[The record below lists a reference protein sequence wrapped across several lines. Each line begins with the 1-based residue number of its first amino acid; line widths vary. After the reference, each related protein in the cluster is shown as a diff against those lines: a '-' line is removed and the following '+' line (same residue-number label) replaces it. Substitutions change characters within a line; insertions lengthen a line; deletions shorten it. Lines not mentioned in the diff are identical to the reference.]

1 MQSTENK
8 PQLKVVVLTSLFPS
22 EEYPG
27 AGTFIKERMFRLAKF
42 VPIIVVAPQF
52 WSPVDWLIRKK
63 WPNFRKLSRTYEVV
77 DDIEIYRPKVLSIP
91 MVFKSLDGIF
101 FALCCF
107 PTLKKIKKRFAPTL
121 LDAHFAYPDG
131 YAASLLAQ
139 WLDLKLS
146 ITLRGS
152 KDTRLLG
159 TPIEKQVKRA
169 LLSADLVISV
179 SNQLNASV
187 AQICGV
193 SEEKTMVIGNGVDLT
208 KFHRTSGDEIRQQLK
223 IPKNSKVLIAVGNL
237 IPLKGFDRLI
247 NLMPVLRQ
255 QAGDVH
261 LIIVGGAPAG
271 DPTVQSLTKLIS
283 TLGLT
288 TNVHMIGKVLQ
299 SELHRYYSAANVFV
313 SATEFE
319 GWSNVLLEAMAC
331 GLPIVTTRVGGN
343 PQVVATPE
351 VGTLV
356 EYWNAQ
362 EAIEAI
368 ADALERSWDY
378 SAIRAYAESNSWDSR
393 ILTLQASL
401 QKL

>member
-1 MQSTENK
+1 MQSSENK
-8 PQLKVVVLTSLFPS
+8 PELKVIVLSSLFPS
-22 EEYPG
+22 EEYPS
-27 AGTFIKERMFRLAKF
+27 AGTFIKERMFRFSKLA
-42 VPIIVVAPQF
+42 PIVVVAPQF

-63 WPNFRKLSRTYEVV
+63 WPSFRKLSKSHEIV
-77 DDIEIYRPKVLSIP
+77 DGIEIYRPKVLSIP
-91 MVFKSLDGIF
+91 MLLKGLDGIF

-107 PTLKKIKKRFAPTL
+107 PTLRKIKKDFAPTL

-131 YAASLLAQ
+131 YAASLLAK
-139 WLDLKLS
+139 WLNLKLS

-152 KDTRLLG
+152 KDTRLLD
-159 TPIEKQVKRA
+159 TPIEKQVRKA

-179 SNQLNASV
+179 SNQLKSSV
-187 AQICGV
+187 AKICGV
-193 SEEKTMVIGNGVDLT
+193 SEEKAIVIGNGVDLT
-208 KFHRTSGDEIRQQLK
+208 KFHRTSGNQIRQQLK
-223 IPKNSKVLIAVGNL
+223 IPSNSKVLIAVGNL

-247 NLMPVLRQ
+247 NLMPTLRQ

-271 DPTVQSLTKLIS
+271 DLTQQSLTHLIS

-288 TNVHMIGKVLQ
+288 TNVHMIGKVVQ
-299 SELHRYYSAANVFV
+299 SELHRYYSAADIFV

-343 PQVVATPE
+343 PQVVATAA

-356 EYWNAQ
+356 EYWNAP
-362 EAIEAI
+362 EAIVAI
-368 ADALERSWDY
+368 TNALENTWDY
-378 SAIRAYAESNSWDSR
+378 AAIRAYAESNSWDTR
-393 ILTLQASL
+393 MESL
-401 QKL
+401 KSAFLKL